1 MPTMSFQRHIDWLEI
16 SINELLLTTGYGDAG
31 LIFHIRE
38 GKIEWVEKIKRET
51 EKAVDKKK

>member
-1 MPTMSFQRHIDWLEI
+1 MSFQRHIDWLEI